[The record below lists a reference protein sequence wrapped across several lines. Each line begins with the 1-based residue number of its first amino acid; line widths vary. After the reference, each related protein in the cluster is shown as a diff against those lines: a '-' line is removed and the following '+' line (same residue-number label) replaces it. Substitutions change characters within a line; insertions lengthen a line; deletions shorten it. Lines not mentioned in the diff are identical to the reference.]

1 MNKRKWELLNQ
12 RVERTF
18 NRAINKKGGLSLAT
32 IVESQYYYPRNYPL
46 KPNNS
51 QPSAGARYLNLKPTA
66 SLSALNAH

>member
-46 KPNNS
+46 KPKEIIKT
-51 QPSAGARYLNLKPTA
+51 LKD
-66 SLSALNAH
+66 